1 MMKTIALLIMLAA
14 ITHNGYGETRG
25 QKCDCILTS
34 KYDASSCI
42 TIEFHMQLRSVTI
55 EAYPL

>member
-1 MMKTIALLIMLAA
+1 MKTIALLIMLAV
-14 ITHNGYGETRG
+14 ITHSSYGEAGG

-34 KYDASSCI
+34 KYDASSYI
-42 TIEFHMQLRSVTI
+42 TIEFHMQLCSVTI